1 MVSSSDGKESTC
13 NAGDLG
19 SVLGWEDP
27 LEKGMATH
35 CSILAWITL
44 LGHKELDMAE
54 WLTLYWPVPFL
65 RNIKC
70 MFLEK
75 HILGKESEMQQRFLL
90 EDVYHCVTQVS
101 KIMEENLTLN
111 NGKFLNNLV
120 HIDVGK
126 DWRQEE
132 KGTTEDEIVRWVH
145 RLNGHESG

>member
-1 MVSSSDGKESTC
+1 
-13 NAGDLG
+13 
-19 SVLGWEDP
+19 
-27 LEKGMATH
+27 
-35 CSILAWITL
+35 
-44 LGHKELDMAE
+44 
-54 WLTLYWPVPFL
+54 
-65 RNIKC
+65 

-111 NGKFLNNLV
+111 NGEFLNNLV